1 MRRLL
6 RALALLLFVAVL
18 AVGCGAT
25 SSGGR
30 SASVRCLDRGAPA
43 GQGALT
49 ASDQPDRPLFFLFCV
64 QSP

>member
-1 MRRLL
+1 MRRFV
-6 RALALLLFVAVL
+6 RALALLLLVVIL
-18 AVGCGAT
+18 AGGCGAT

-30 SASVRCLDRGAPA
+30 SASVRCLDRGAHG